1 MRVILFAAALCFAS
15 LASVTTSQ
23 ANPYFGNSDHVRQS
37 LGNWTGSRSYS
48 HQRNTY
54 SRRYARR
61 GNSYRHHSNHRYS
74 HHRYASR
81 HTRKTYGHRHSA
93 SRHYASRRSVSHGSH
108 RRYASRGAGPR
119 PRAWCGWWMRTQL
132 GGGPAF
138 NLAANWRHYGRPS
151 RPQVGA
157 VVVWPHHVGIITGRA
172 SNGRWIVKSGNDGGR
187 VRERPRSVAG
197 AVFRMG

>member
-15 LASVTTSQ
+15 FASVATSQ
-23 ANPYFGNSDHVRQS
+23 ANPYYDNGDFVRRSMMNSTS
-37 LGNWTGSRSYS
+37 SRSFSDRQYTHHRRHARNGRSYRQNS
-48 HQRNTY
+48 HRRY
-54 SRRYARR
+54 SRGHYANRKHSRR
-61 GNSYRHHSNHRYS
+61 
-74 HHRYASR
+74 
-81 HTRKTYGHRHSA
+81 SA
-93 SRHYASRRSVSHGSH
+93 SRHSTSRRVASRSSH
-108 RRYASRGAGPR
+108 RRYASRGVGPR

-132 GGGPAF
+132 GGGPKF
-138 NLAANWRHYGRPS
+138 NLAANWRQYGHPS
-151 RPQVGA
+151 KPQVGA